1 MKLKLPMT
9 VLLVSVLAI
18 ITVMPVSA
26 DSSCSISKFY
36 DSNANGLY
44 DQGDEYMEGW
54 LVNVNGVP
62 YCTKVP
68 PGTVVFPSG
77 ITTISEYDPIQTNW
91 MATTPKTIV
100 LHLEDKWTS
109 HDFGNVCLGP
119 GGGLTP
125 GYWSNK
131 NGQTSFN
138 TVIQTRLALEALTN
152 LNLWTYN
159 KKTGIASEFNPQSY
173 AGFKAWLQARDAVD
187 MRYQLSAHLAAM
199 KLNVIAGFVDE
210 DALVYINPAIGYKS
224 IGDLTSMANDAL
236 GDSSSTRDYLEQLKN
251 ALDNANNNKNFVQSE
266 PCPYTFAE
274 ATCPLTGMQV
284 SGDSQIAAPE
294 FPTMFLPATMIIG
307 MLGAVLLIQK
317 TRKN

>member
-1 MKLKLPMT
+1 MKLKLAMT
-9 VLLVSVLAI
+9 VLLLAVLALF
-18 ITVMPVSA
+18 TVMPVSA
-26 DSSCSISKFY
+26 DASISIFKFY
-36 DSNANGLY
+36 DSNANGLL
-44 DQGDEYMEGW
+44 DTGEKYMDGW
-54 LVNVNGVP
+54 LINVNGVQ
-62 YCTKVP
+62 YCTPVTP
-68 PGTVVFPSG
+68 VFPNG

-100 LHLEDKWTS
+100 LPLENGWTY
-109 HDFGNVCLGP
+109 HKFGNVCLGP

-138 TVIQTRLALEALTN
+138 TVIGTHVALDALTN

-159 KKTGIASEFNPQSY
+159 KKTGVASEFNPASY

-199 KLNVIAGFVDE
+199 RLNVMADFVDE

-266 PCPYTFAE
+266 PCPFTFAD